1 MKEFKKYDSLG
12 KVDKA
17 MSVIFLCGTLVFGL
31 SALVRI
37 FFIKDH
43 SFPLIMIILQI
54 TSTFFLLIS
63 AGWCLG
69 RWVNPYGIL
78 MKK

>member
-12 KVDKA
+12 KADKV

-31 SALVRI
+31 SAIVRI
-37 FFIKDH
+37 FFIEDH
-43 SFPLIMIILQI
+43 NFPLIMIILQLV
-54 TSTFFLLIS
+54 STFFLLIS

-69 RWVNPYGIL
+69 RLVNPYAIL

>member
-1 MKEFKKYDSLG
+1 MKEFKKHDSLG
-12 KVDKA
+12 KADKV
-17 MSVIFLCGTLVFGL
+17 MSVIFLSGTLLFGL

-37 FFIKDH
+37 FFIEDH
-43 SFPLIMIILQI
+43 NFPLIMIILQI
-54 TSTFFLLIS
+54 VSTFFLLIS